1 MSILTKI
8 FSDSAKDI
16 LNEGGKIVDS
26 LTTNT
31 EDKLKAKNELT
42 NIVLTSLNKIQNA
55 QKEIIMSET
64 QGTKLQRSWRP
75 IVMLAFAFI
84 VVYSYFIQP
93 AFFPKAIQMT
103 DVIKPEFW
111 ELLKL
116 GLGGYVIGRSA
127 EKIAGSVTK
136 NSDITFLR
144 KKDRKDALG

>member
-1 MSILTKI
+1 MSVLTKI
-8 FSDSAKDI
+8 FSSGAKEI
-16 LNEGGKIVDS
+16 LEEGGKIVDS
-26 LTTNT
+26 LSTNT
-31 EDKLKAKNELT
+31 EEKLKAKNELT
-42 NIVLTSLNKIQNA
+42 TTVLSALNKLQQA
-55 QKEIIMSET
+55 QKEVLLSET

-93 AFFPKAIQMT
+93 AFFPKAISMT

-127 EKIAGSVTK
+127 EKIASNVTK
-136 NSDITFLR
+136 NSDITFLKR
-144 KKDRKDALG
+144 KDRKDALG